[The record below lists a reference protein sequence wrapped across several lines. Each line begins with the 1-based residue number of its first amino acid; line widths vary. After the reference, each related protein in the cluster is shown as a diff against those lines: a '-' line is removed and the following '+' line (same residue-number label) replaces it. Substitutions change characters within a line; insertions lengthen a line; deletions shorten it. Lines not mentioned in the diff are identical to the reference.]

1 MSDDFGVEL
10 VLPVIEGSTLQNGYP
25 DCQYLVLGNSNQ
37 EYASPSILQYL
48 PDSGE
53 LPPNNIKVESCQNS
67 NGDHDLKLFE
77 SIENENYRESIDV
90 TSQTNKVNDFHEV
103 TLSSNNQEIK
113 CNKIEY
119 LSPSTSCNNFNSVE
133 TTKNSTSKS
142 TVPSWKPHSA
152 MSVNSSFSNNGNFNH
167 SDSINDQLVEDLCEF
182 NFNDQPLTFETKFV
196 PNFTKTNPVLQ
207 ANIKPNIKKLSLTN
221 ENSKKFC
228 PQCKLKFKENREL
241 RYFQVSLDS
250 SILLCS
256 TEQCTFPFDTP
267 NETLKIKTFSVE
279 DDLISKIDFDIKNIP
294 LNMKHIY
301 KQLSKQENEIIK
313 PFLHNFEELKR
324 NYQQMLNGDLKNP
337 DDVIEENETLM
348 NFINEALPSN
358 QDHND
363 RVQYL
368 DPKEEAKFNPKEEIE
383 DIDSFI
389 EEQNRELQHME
400 MLQHFL

>member
-77 SIENENYRESIDV
+77 SIENENYREI
-90 TSQTNKVNDFHEV
+90 
-103 TLSSNNQEIK
+103 
-113 CNKIEY
+113 
-119 LSPSTSCNNFNSVE
+119 NSFE

-167 SDSINDQLVEDLCEF
+167 SQSINDQLVEDLCEF

-324 NYQQMLNGDLKNP
+324 NYQQMMNGDLKNP